1 MAKLLIVADKGKSC
15 VATSRGL
22 QLAAKL
28 GYDAEVVAFVYA
40 PLNRI
45 DGGRAAQ
52 ASTKHQILDNRRE
65 QIQERIASFA
75 TKDQKVALKVVWLKT
90 VYPWIVKRASTGK
103 FAAVVKTTH
112 SSGNLGYTST
122 DWHVL
127 RESPAPVLMVAEKKW
142 SRTRPVMAALD
153 LGTRKRSK
161 QQLNSQV
168 LGAAKALA
176 HALGVELKIMSAIDI
191 PAVLADLDLV
201 DPISYT
207 KKHREELLPHLKALA
222 KEHDIP
228 EKAFVTKQGP
238 VCKVITSQAAK
249 ARAQIVVMGTV
260 ARKGLSAKLI
270 GNTAESVLQDLRT
283 DVLAIKP
290 NT

>member
-1 MAKLLIVADKGKSC
+1 MGKILIVADKGKSC

-22 QLAAKL
+22 ELAAKL
-28 GYDAEVVAFVYA
+28 GYEAEVVAFVYA
-40 PLNRI
+40 PLNHVEGGKTAQTALKQQILEKRRTQMLERI
-45 DGGRAAQ
+45 D
-52 ASTKHQILDNRRE
+52 
-65 QIQERIASFA
+65 SFSA
-75 TKDQKVALKVVWLKT
+75 KDQKVALKVVWMKT
-90 VYPWIVKRASTGK
+90 VHPWIVKRSGSAK

-112 SSGNLGYTST
+112 STGSLGYTST

-127 RESPAPVLMVAEKKW
+127 RECPVPVLMVAEKKW

-161 QQLNSQV
+161 QKLNSQV

-176 HALGVELKIMSAIDI
+176 EALGVELKIMSAIEI
-191 PAVLADLDLV
+191 PSVLADLDLV
-201 DPISYT
+201 DPISYS
-207 KKHREELLPHLKALA
+207 KKHREEMLPHLKALA
-222 KEHDIP
+222 KEHDIS
-228 EKAFVTKQGP
+228 EKAFVTKRGP

-260 ARKGLSAKLI
+260 ARQGLSAKLI
-270 GNTAESVLQDLRT
+270 GNTAESVLQDLHT

-290 NT
+290 EA